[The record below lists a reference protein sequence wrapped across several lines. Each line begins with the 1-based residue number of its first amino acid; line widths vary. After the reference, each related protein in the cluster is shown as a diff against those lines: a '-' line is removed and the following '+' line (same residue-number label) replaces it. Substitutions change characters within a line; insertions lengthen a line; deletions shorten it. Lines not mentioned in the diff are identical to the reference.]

1 MKMNILITAAGTS
14 TAFGYVLAIAKN
26 FNEINLITAD
36 SNEEELIT
44 SSLFSSV
51 HEQVPSFNKTIHI
64 NLINELVAKHNINIY
79 LPLIDSE
86 IKYTSFVEEELK
98 TKSAV
103 NSYKFCNSAIQKSR
117 YHEMV
122 HGTSIKVPR
131 TLTKGEIPTIDKFVV
146 KKDGGFGG
154 RSTHILN
161 KSDYDSKKFDTP
173 GWNTYEFIDGEEF
186 TIDCFPLLSSGDAV
200 VSVRK
205 RIEVKSGVSSK
216 VRIIQDED
224 LKNFAKHL
232 TIKYELK
239 HPFCFQ
245 TRKNNNQHFL
255 IDVNPRL
262 GGGSSMSA
270 LNGTD
275 FHSAHLAKL
284 LGGNPSK
291 YLKSLND
298 KCVVTRQYSDYLM
311 SR

>member
-1 MKMNILITAAGTS
+1 MNILITAAGTS

-36 SNEEELIT
+36 INEEELIT

-51 HEQVPSFNKTIHI
+51 HEQVPLFNKTIHI
-64 NLINELVAKHNINIY
+64 DLINDLVAKYNVNIY

-86 IKYTSFVEEELK
+86 IKYTSLIEDELK
-98 TKSAV
+98 TTAAV
-103 NSYKFCNSAIQKSR
+103 NSYNFCNSAIQKSQ
-117 YHEMV
+117 YDEMV
-122 HGTSIKVPR
+122 DGTSIKIPR
-131 TLTKGEIPTIDKFVV
+131 TLARGEIPTNDKFVV

-154 RSTHILN
+154 RATHILSKN
-161 KSDYDSKKFDTP
+161 DYDGKNFDTP
-173 GWNTYEFIDGEEF
+173 DWNIYEFIDGEEF

-216 VRIIQDED
+216 VRIMQDED
-224 LKNFAKHL
+224 LKKFAKHL
-232 TIKYELK
+232 TNKFELK

-245 TRKNNNQHFL
+245 TRKKNNQHFL
-255 IDVNPRL
+255 IDINPRL

-284 LGGNPSK
+284 LGENPLK
-291 YLKSLND
+291 YLKRLNE